1 MDINQ
6 LIEAAAPNTLAGYLA
21 RLPQPHHPG
30 HGTDGAIE
38 TRREDEHAGH
48 SIVIRTTY
56 RIEVD
61 GQMLQ
66 TPLTLGNDGQ
76 LHCHALPN
84 YQFASAMDL
93 VKQLIENFPE
103 DFPRELGTGEPSGGP
118 RGHGEDAHRDREGG
132 R

>member
-38 TRREDEHAGH
+38 TQREDKHAGH

-66 TPLTLGNDGQ
+66 TPLTLGNDGCVPPFTQ
-76 LHCHALPN
+76 SSDTIVSIYHQPTDFVLNKCILLP
-84 YQFASAMDL
+84 
-93 VKQLIENFPE
+93 
-103 DFPRELGTGEPSGGP
+103 
-118 RGHGEDAHRDREGG
+118 
-132 R
+132 